1 VTPCRG
7 GQAPIELGKTYK
19 IELRHDGRDG
29 SMSIGGAQAATLEK
43 LPMKAGYFFVATLG
57 NLTTHVSEVEVEG
70 KLSPKALEVARG
82 HWIETRLAALAIR

>member
-1 VTPCRG
+1 
-7 GQAPIELGKTYK
+7 
-19 IELRHDGRDG
+19 
-29 SMSIGGAQAATLEK
+29 
-43 LPMKAGYFFVATLG
+43 MKAGYFFVATFG